1 MLSRIA
7 ESLFWIGRYLQ
18 RSEYTA
24 RILDSHIDLVNESSD
39 LDADQVLRALLH
51 VMDQPVAA
59 APDSGAGEA
68 GGQGGSDGRVTVA
81 AILRTLVYDTNNP
94 SSTDG
99 ALFAARENA
108 RRAREVISTE
118 LWETL
123 NTTRLQI
130 TEQQTWAWRATHE
143 HFVWVR
149 ERVAQAKG
157 IIDSDTSRD
166 DCWNFLVLGMA
177 IEGADMTARLVL
189 TQTEL
194 GELGPSWVTL
204 LRSCNAYE
212 AYIRA
217 VGGLGDDRQIA
228 AFLLRDQLFPR
239 SILSSLTTCDNMLA
253 SLEGQQST
261 VYSRT
266 IALSEA
272 RQSLG
277 KARALLAYTDFDA
290 LLAEL
295 PEFMEQIEQ
304 SCSHASDCIRVR
316 YFPSGSLAEWMG
328 ETL

>member
-24 RILDSHIDLVNESSD
+24 RILDTHIQLVNEAPD
-39 LDADQVLRALLH
+39 MDTNEVLQALMH
-51 VMDQPVAA
+51 VMDQPVTVN
-59 APDSGAGEA
+59 DGEV
-68 GGQGGSDGRVTVA
+68 SVE
-81 AILRTLVYDTNNP
+81 AILGTLAYDAFNP

-99 ALFAARENA
+99 ALLAARENA

-123 NTTRLQI
+123 NTTRLTI
-130 TEQQTWAWRATHE
+130 EAINQQPYRSAHE
-143 HFVWVR
+143 HFVWIR
-149 ERVAQAKG
+149 ERVAMAKG
-157 IIDSDTSRD
+157 IIDSATSRD
-166 DCWNFLVLGMA
+166 DSWNFLVLGMA
-177 IEGADMTARLVL
+177 IESADMTARLVL

-194 GELGPSWVTL
+194 GERGPSWVTL

-239 SILSSLTTCDNMLA
+239 SILSSLSTCDEMLI
-253 SLEGQQST
+253 SLEGQQSSL
-261 VYSRT
+261 YSRT
-266 IALSEA
+266 IALSDA
-272 RQSLG
+272 RNALG
-277 KARALLAYTDFDA
+277 SARALLAFTEFDE
-290 LLAEL
+290 LLAQL
-295 PEFMEQIEQ
+295 PEFMEQVERA
-304 SCSHASDCIRVR
+304 CSKASDAIRVR
-316 YFPSGSLAEWMG
+316 YFPTGSLAEWMG